1 VDAGNQEEKPMA
13 LARKSE
19 SSAVIAGGGIGGL
32 AAALGLANKGCR
44 VTVLEQADKFGEIGA
59 GIQIGPNAFH
69 AMDYLGIGDTGR
81 ARAVYIDALIMM
93 DGMTG
98 EQVFRGPLDEPF
110 RKYFGN
116 PYAVIHRAD
125 LHGAFLDAC
134 RAHDRI
140 TLINKER
147 VVTCDDTGA
156 GVKVQTEAGTVYEAD
171 ALIGA
176 DGVKSK
182 VRERLTGGGAGDPI
196 RLTGHVAYRAV
207 LPIEQMPEDLRWNAA
222 TLWAGPKCHM
232 VHYPLQGWRTFNLVA
247 TFVTDLENAGSNEP
261 GTRGE
266 VLGRF
271 ADIVPKARKLL
282 EVPTEWRRWVLGD
295 RDPIGQWRAGRI
307 ALLGDAAHPTYQYFA
322 QGACMAMEDAVCLAD
337 KFEKS
342 NGDFASAFQA
352 YQDERIPRAYRVV
365 LSSREL
371 GRVYHAD
378 GVERLVRNAWLK
390 AKTPEQFYA
399 GMDWLYGGNGLVGAG
414 QQRAAA

>member
-1 VDAGNQEEKPMA
+1 MS
-13 LARKSE
+13 RKFSQK
-19 SSAVIAGGGIGGL
+19 AVVVGGGIGGL
-32 AAALGLANKGCR
+32 AAALGLAKRGCS
-44 VTVLEQADKFGEIGA
+44 VTVLEQAEKFGEIGA

-69 AMDYLGIGDTGR
+69 AMDYLGIGDAGR
-81 ARAVYIDALIMM
+81 TRAVYIDALIMM

-110 RKYFGN
+110 RKFFGN

-134 RAHDRI
+134 RAEPTI
-140 TLINKER
+140 TLVNNER
-147 VVTCDDTGA
+147 VASCENTATGA
-156 GVKVQTEAGTVYEAD
+156 KVITAAGNVYEAD
-171 ALIGA
+171 AVIGA
-176 DGVKSK
+176 DGVNSN
-182 VRERLTGGGAGDPI
+182 VRKLLTNGGDPL
-196 RLTGHVAYRAV
+196 RLSGHVAYRAV
-207 LPIEQMPEDLRWNAA
+207 LPIDKMPEDLRWNAA

-247 TFVTDLENAGSNEP
+247 TFVTDLENVGSNEP
-261 GTRGE
+261 GKREE
-266 VLGRF
+266 VLSRF
-271 ADIVPKARKLL
+271 AQIVPRARKLL

-295 RDPIGQWRAGRI
+295 RDPIASWSDGRI

-337 KFEKS
+337 TFEKCG
-342 NGDFASAFQA
+342 GDFTATFKA

-371 GRVYHAD
+371 GRIYHAD

-399 GMDWLYGGNGLVGAG
+399 SMEWLYGGNGLVSAG
-414 QQRAAA
+414 QRRAAA

>member
-1 VDAGNQEEKPMA
+1 MTNK
-13 LARKSE
+13 
-19 SSAVIAGGGIGGL
+19 SSASAVVAGGGIGGL

-69 AMDYLGIGDTGR
+69 AMDTLGVGNAGR

-93 DGMTG
+93 DGVSG
-98 EQVFRGPLDEPF
+98 EQVFRGPVDEPF

-134 RAHDRI
+134 RAHPAI
-140 TLINKER
+140 TLINNER
-147 VVTCDDTGA
+147 VLSYENTATGA
-156 GVKVQTEAGTVYEAD
+156 KVTTAVGNTYEAD
-171 ALIGA
+171 AVIGA
-176 DGVKSK
+176 DGVRSK
-182 VRERLTGGGAGDPI
+182 LREQLTGGDPI
-196 RLTGHVAYRAV
+196 RLSGHVAYRAV
-207 LPIEQMPEDLRWNAA
+207 LPIERMPEDLRWNAA

-247 TFVTDLENAGSNEP
+247 TFVTDLENVGSNEP
-261 GTRGE
+261 GKREE

-271 ADIVPKARKLL
+271 GNIVPRARKLL

-295 RDPIGQWRAGRI
+295 RDPIPNWTDGSV

-342 NGDFASAFQA
+342 GGDFKAAFAA
-352 YQDERIPRAYRVV
+352 YQCERIPRAYRVV

-371 GRVYHAD
+371 GRVYHAE
-378 GVERLVRNAWLK
+378 GVERLVRNAWLQGK
-390 AKTPEQFYA
+390 SPEEFYSS
-399 GMDWLYGGNGLVGAG
+399 MRWLYGGNGLTGSG
-414 QQRAAA
+414 QHAQAA